1 MYISK
6 VQLKNIRCID
16 NLVLDLRSRAS
27 TNSSLLL
34 LGQRFQII
42 QGISVAGDMR
52 EKLSLPLGQRSRA
65 GHDPVPERSQRAPV
79 VMRQWLSRSYR
90 RTARVTASA
99 REIPGVR
106 VCSASMSRSTWA
118 ALPRQMWR
126 SRVSARRAPPLRPA
140 AHHTTSPTV
149 ATSTSTATVSTSN
162 SILATS
168 PGVTTSPYGGLDAIP
183 SAQTGSVRPPPHTR
197 PVAAS

>member
-1 MYISK
+1 MVGDRFS
-6 VQLKNIRCID
+6 
-16 NLVLDLRSRAS
+16 SS
-27 TNSSLLL
+27 TSCSGWLHETAPA
-34 LGQRFQII
+34 RPDP
-42 QGISVAGDMR
+42 A
-52 EKLSLPLGQRSRA
+52 LSCLFFESCNTS
-65 GHDPVPERSQRAPV
+65 SQRAPV

-118 ALPRQMWR
+118 ALPKQMWR

-168 PGVTTSPYGGLDAIP
+168 PGCHHQP
-183 SAQTGSVRPPPHTR
+183 VRWPGRDPQRTDGQCSDHRRTPG
-197 PVAAS
+197 P

>member
-1 MYISK
+1 
-6 VQLKNIRCID
+6 
-16 NLVLDLRSRAS
+16 
-27 TNSSLLL
+27 
-34 LGQRFQII
+34 
-42 QGISVAGDMR
+42 MR
-52 EKLSLPLGQRSRA
+52 ERLSLPLAQRSRA
-65 GHDPVPERSQRAPV
+65 GHDPVPERSQRAPA

-99 REIPGVR
+99 RAIPGVR

-118 ALPRQMWR
+118 ALPRQMCR

-149 ATSTSTATVSTSN
+149 ATSTSTATVSTAD

-168 PGVTTSPYGGLDAIP
+168 PGVTIERIPGRRFTLISRSEETCARATGNTRPLDARRSRRNSTSSVHHP
-183 SAQTGSVRPPPHTR
+183 PNRSAGRFG
-197 PVAAS
+197 